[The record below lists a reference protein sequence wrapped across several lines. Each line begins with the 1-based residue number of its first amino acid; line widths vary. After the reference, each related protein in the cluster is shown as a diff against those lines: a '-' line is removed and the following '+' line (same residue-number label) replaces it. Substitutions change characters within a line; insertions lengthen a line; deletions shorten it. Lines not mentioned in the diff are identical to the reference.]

1 MSHLKL
7 ERVFLS
13 LVLLAVVAADASA
26 APQAVSAP
34 APHMVFVC
42 EHGAAKSLIAMAYFN
57 KLAAERGLAARA
69 SFRGIDPRDALSVR
83 VVAGLKADG
92 LAVPDGRPTA
102 IAAADVAAAT
112 HIFAIG
118 CSLPQAATT
127 SGARPNRGTTCLTTK
142 ATGRCVTPSSAM
154 CAHCSTDC
162 ADRIGTVPR
171 LSDLRAPGGAQ
182 FYPARPGASW
192 PVRLEATE

>member
-7 ERVFLS
+7 GNVFLG
-13 LVLLAVVAADASA
+13 LVLLTVAAHAGA
-26 APQAVSAP
+26 APQVVSAP

-69 SFRGIDPRDALSVR
+69 SFRGIDPQDALSVR

-127 SGARPNRGTTCLTTK
+127 SGK
-142 ATGRCVTPSSAM
+142 AQSW
-154 CAHCSTDC
+154 D
-162 ADRIGTVPR
+162 DVPDDQGYGPMR
-171 LSDLRAPGGAQ
+171 DAIVRHVRALLDGLR
-182 FYPARPGASW
+182 
-192 PVRLEATE
+192 

>member
-42 EHGAAKSLIAMAYFN
+42 EHGAAKSLIAMVYFN
-57 KLAAERGLAARA
+57 KLAAGRGLAARA
-69 SFRGIDPRDALSVR
+69 SFRRIDPQDALSVR

-127 SGARPNRGTTCLTTK
+127 SRK
-142 ATGRCVTPSSAM
+142 AQSW
-154 CAHCSTDC
+154 D
-162 ADRIGTVPR
+162 DVPDDQGYGPMR
-171 LSDLRAPGGAQ
+171 DAIVRHVRALLDGLR
-182 FYPARPGASW
+182 
-192 PVRLEATE
+192 